1 MLKTRI
7 IPVMLLKNDYFV
19 KTLRFD
25 NPEYVGDPIN
35 IVRIFNDKGADELT
49 IFDIDVSTLKK
60 EINYKLIEDIAINAR
75 MPLCYGGGIS
85 NKEQAKKI
93 FSIGVE
99 KIAISKGYFE
109 DKKIIKVLSK
119 QFGSQSIAV
128 TLNINTFD
136 NNSYLINDTVYSK
149 ECDFKSI
156 IKEISQEGAGE
167 IIINC
172 IHRDG
177 TNSGYDIKL
186 IDMIY
191 PHATTPLTFVG
202 GANSYDHILELA
214 KKYPLLGLGAG
225 NLFIYKGKNKAVLIS
240 YPSEHSER

>member
-1 MLKTRI
+1 M
-7 IPVMLLKNDYFV
+7 
-19 KTLRFD
+19 
-25 NPEYVGDPIN
+25 
-35 IVRIFNDKGADELT
+35 
-49 IFDIDVSTLKK
+49 
-60 EINYKLIEDIAINAR
+60 
-75 MPLCYGGGIS
+75 
-85 NKEQAKKI
+85 KKI
-93 FSIGVE
+93 LLIL
-99 KIAISKGYFE
+99 AILFPTNILAIEFTGKFIQGHYILGKTDSSSQIII